1 MRVYAYVLKNGD
13 VGVRQV
19 QRALRLSNPSL
30 AQYHLN
36 KLRDMGLVREEG
48 GAYQVCA
55 EVRVDALRGLL
66 RIGTLLV
73 PRFVFY
79 AVLVTVLGGY
89 FIVAST
95 PYAESYPLIEVSYA
109 LLVFAAAA
117 FWFESFHAWRS
128 AP

>member
-1 MRVYAYVLKNGD
+1 
-13 VGVRQV
+13 VRQV

-36 KLRDMGLVREEG
+36 KLTEMGLVREG
-48 GAYQVCA
+48 GGSYQVCA
-55 EVRVDALRGLL
+55 EVKVDALRGLL

-79 AVLVTVLGGY
+79 AVLLTLLGGY
-89 FIVAST
+89 FIVASA
-95 PYAESYPLIEVSYA
+95 PYLASYPLVGVAYG
-109 LLVFAAAA
+109 LVVFSAAA
-117 FWFESFHAWRS
+117 FWFESFHAWKS

>member
-1 MRVYAYVLKNGD
+1 M
-13 VGVRQV
+13 RQV

-36 KLRDMGLVREEG
+36 KLRDMGLVREDG

-55 EVRVDALRGLL
+55 EVKVDALRGLL

-79 AVLVTVLGGY
+79 AVLLTLLGGY
-89 FIVAST
+89 FIAASIPYVA
-95 PYAESYPLIEVSYA
+95 SYPLVGFSYG
-109 LLVFAAAA
+109 LVVFAAAA
-117 FWFESFHAWRS
+117 FWFESFHAWKT

>member
-1 MRVYAYVLKNGD
+1 
-13 VGVRQV
+13 VRQV

-36 KLRDMGLVREEG
+36 KLSDMGLVMEVG

-79 AVLVTVLGGY
+79 AVLLTVLGGY
-89 FIVAST
+89 FIVASI
-95 PYAESYPLIEVSYA
+95 PYVAGYPLIGVSYG
-109 LLVFAAAA
+109 LVVFASAA
-117 FWFESFHAWRS
+117 FWFESFHAWKS

>member
-1 MRVYAYVLKNGD
+1 MKVYVYVLKNGD

-36 KLRDMGLVREEG
+36 KLRDMGLVMEVG
-48 GAYQVCA
+48 GAYRVCS
-55 EVRVDALRGLL
+55 EVKVDALRGLL
-66 RIGTLLV
+66 RIGSLLV

-79 AVLVTVLGGY
+79 AVILTLVGSY
-89 FIVAST
+89 FIAASV
-95 PYAESYPLIEVSYA
+95 PYVSGEPLLVVSYG
-109 LLVFAAAA
+109 LVVFASAA
-117 FWFESFHAWRS
+117 FWFESFHAWKF

>member
-1 MRVYAYVLKNGD
+1 
-13 VGVRQV
+13 
-19 QRALRLSNPSL
+19 
-30 AQYHLN
+30 
-36 KLRDMGLVREEG
+36 MGLVREEG

-79 AVLVTVLGGY
+79 AVLVTLLGGY
-89 FIVAST
+89 FIVASAT
-95 PYAESYPLIEVSYA
+95 YAESYPLIEVSYA

>member
-1 MRVYAYVLKNGD
+1 

-48 GAYQVCA
+48 GAYKVCG
-55 EVRVDALRGLL
+55 EVKVDALKGLL
-66 RIGTLLV
+66 RVGTLLV

-79 AVLVTVLGGY
+79 AVLFTVLGGY
-89 FIVAST
+89 FIAASL
-95 PYAESYPLIEVSYA
+95 PYLGSYPLVGLSYG
-109 LLVFAAAA
+109 LVVFGSAA
-117 FWFESFHAWRS
+117 FWFESIRAWKS

>member
-1 MRVYAYVLKNGD
+1 
-13 VGVRQV
+13 VREV

-36 KLRDMGLVREEG
+36 KLRDMGLVMEVG

-79 AVLVTVLGGY
+79 AVLLTVLGTY
-89 FIVAST
+89 FIVASI
-95 PYAESYPLIEVSYA
+95 PYVSGYPLIEVSYA
-109 LLVFAAAA
+109 LVVFASAA
-117 FWFESFHAWRS
+117 FWFESFHAWKS

>member
-1 MRVYAYVLKNGD
+1 
-13 VGVRQV
+13 
-19 QRALRLSNPSL
+19 
-30 AQYHLN
+30 
-36 KLRDMGLVREEG
+36 MGLVMEAG

-79 AVLVTVLGGY
+79 AVLLTVLGAY
-89 FIVAST
+89 FIAASI
-95 PYAESYPLIEVSYA
+95 PYLSGYPLVGVSYG
-109 LLVFAAAA
+109 LVVFAAAA
-117 FWFESFHAWRS
+117 FWFESFHAWKS